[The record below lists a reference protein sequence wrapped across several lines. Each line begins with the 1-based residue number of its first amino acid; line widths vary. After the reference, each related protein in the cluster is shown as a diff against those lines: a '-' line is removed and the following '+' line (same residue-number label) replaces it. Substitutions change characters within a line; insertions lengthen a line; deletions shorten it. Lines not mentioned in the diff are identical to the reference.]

1 MASQKQDHFPSFP
14 SCWLWPC
21 DQVASSW
28 VWAARCANFQG
39 SPPPFPLPGI
49 VGVVVG
55 AAAAILDHEAEVME
69 QRVTGCLGLR
79 QAGEPAQTVVQQVAV
94 PVHLVISAFVQ

>member
-1 MASQKQDHFPSFP
+1 M
-14 SCWLWPC
+14 
-21 DQVASSW
+21 
-28 VWAARCANFQG
+28 
-39 SPPPFPLPGI
+39 
-49 VGVVVG
+49 VVG

-79 QAGEPAQTVVQQVAV
+79 RAGEPAQTVVQQVAV